1 MEYYRLPLYI
11 LFGVL
16 PSLVWLFYYLK
27 KDLNPEPKK
36 MIVKVF
42 FYGALIT
49 IPTFFLQI
57 TLVNLLEQLHF
68 LNLSPFIIEILKWF
82 IIIALT
88 EEFLKYLVV
97 RLAVFNSSEM
107 DEPLDVMLYMVVSAL
122 GFTAVENVLY
132 LFSPIDNISFQS
144 IIKTAVTVSFIRFIG
159 ATFLHTLCSALFGYF
174 LALSFIR
181 SKNKVMLSLT
191 GLFLAT
197 FLHGLYN
204 FSIIVLRGPWN
215 FIIPIIVIL
224 GLIIFMT
231 YDFDEIKKIKS
242 ICKI

>member
-16 PSLVWLFYYLK
+16 PSLAWLFYYLK

>member
-204 FSIIVLRGPWN
+204 FSIIVLQGPWN